1 MWRWRTSPHTRARD
15 GLFAIYFRRD
25 PVRFAQVGELYELGG
40 PGVES
45 EGLVDV
51 LFPDDALG

>member
-1 MWRWRTSPHTRARD
+1 M
-15 GLFAIYFRRD
+15 
-25 PVRFAQVGELYELGG
+25 GEFYELGG

-51 LFPDDALG
+51 VFPDDALGVVVLEPSSPDVGQIDVHR

>member
-1 MWRWRTSPHTRARD
+1 MLTHIS
-15 GLFAIYFRRD
+15 
-25 PVRFAQVGELYELGG
+25 QLYGLGG

-51 LFPDDALG
+51 VLPDARAKSEEHLDKGISRN

>member
-1 MWRWRTSPHTRARD
+1 MPK
-15 GLFAIYFRRD
+15 
-25 PVRFAQVGELYELGG
+25 VGELYELGG

-51 LFPDDALG
+51 VLPDDALGVVVLEPGLPDVGQIDIHRHRGFPI